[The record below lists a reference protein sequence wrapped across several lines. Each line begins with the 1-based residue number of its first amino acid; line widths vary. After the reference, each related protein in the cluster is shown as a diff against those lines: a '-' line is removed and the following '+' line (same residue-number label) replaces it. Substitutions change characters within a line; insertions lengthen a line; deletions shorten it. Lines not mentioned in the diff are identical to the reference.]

1 MVRFKFK
8 PESELGMEGG
18 RGEQIENEEKTR
30 VVWANFKFPWNIV
43 SLSDTIGH
51 YVTVQIFC

>member
-8 PESELGMEGG
+8 PESELRMEGG

-30 VVWANFKFPWNIV
+30 VVWCGPILRNIV
-43 SLSDTIGH
+43 SLSDTMGH